1 MKYSM
6 QVQGPTGR
14 RARGLTLRALAAA
27 AALFAGLAWSMDLL
41 QAYQA
46 ALQEDAT
53 VRAARAASDAARE
66 RLPQARAQLLPNI
79 AFSAVRNRN
88 DLSRTQENPL
98 SGQPVTTD
106 EQYYSFNQTLQLRQ
120 PLFRKPLWA
129 GLEQA
134 GYIVQDA
141 DASFERELQNLGVR
155 VAGSYLEALLAH
167 DQLEL
172 VLSQQAFT
180 LTQLDAAH
188 KALAAGSGTRTDIDE
203 AQARLDLNRAQEL
216 EARQHLDYTRR
227 QLEVLT
233 RHPVGQIARLYAG
246 KLPLLQ
252 PEQQNLDAW
261 LAKAE
266 ASSPELRALKARL
279 EAARSEVTKAQGGH
293 YPTLDAVAQITRS
306 ASENVTT
313 PSSRYSNRA
322 LGLQLN
328 VPLYAGGY
336 TSSIVRQ
343 AVAEQTRAEEM
354 LEATRRDLGL
364 RLHREYRGVTE
375 GVAKVGALEQAV
387 RSAEQLVKSTRRSF
401 EAGSRTLVDILNA
414 EQQLQSTRRDLAQAR
429 YLYLISRVRLQALA
443 GGDKEAVIT
452 ELNGWLA
459 GG

>member
-27 AALFAGLAWSMDLL
+27 AALFAGSAWSMDLL

-88 DLSRTQENPL
+88 DLSENPL

>member
-27 AALFAGLAWSMDLL
+27 AALFAGSAWSMDLL

-266 ASSPELRALKARL
+266 ASSPELLALKARL

>member
-1 MKYSM
+1 MKPSM
-6 QVQGPTGR
+6 QGQAVAVHRGR
-14 RARGLTLRALAAA
+14 ALTLRALAVA
-27 AALFAGLAWSMDLL
+27 AALFAGSAWSMDLL

-53 VRAARAASDAARE
+53 VRAARAAADAARE
-66 RLPQARAQLLPNI
+66 RLPQARAQLLPNL
-79 AFSAVRNRN
+79 AFSAGRNRN
-88 DLSRTQENPL
+88 DLSRTQEGL
-98 SGQPVTTD
+98 SRQPVTTD

-134 GYIVQDA
+134 GHLVQDA
-141 DASFERELQNLGVR
+141 DATFERELQNLGVR
-155 VAGSYLEALLAH
+155 VTGAYLEALLAQ
-167 DQLEL
+167 DQLDL
-172 VLSQQAFT
+172 VLSQQTFT
-180 LTQLDAAH
+180 LTQLDAAR
-188 KALAAGSGTRTDIDE
+188 KAFAAGSGTRTDIDE

-216 EARQHLDYTRR
+216 EARQNLEYTRR

-233 RHPVGQIARLYAG
+233 RHSVGELARLDAG
-246 KLPLLQ
+246 KLPLQQ
-252 PEQQNLDAW
+252 PEPQGLDAW
-261 LAKAE
+261 LVMAE
-266 ASSPELRALKARL
+266 ASSPELQALKARL
-279 EAARSEVTKAQGGH
+279 EAAGAEVAKAQGGH
-293 YPTLDAVAQITRS
+293 YPTLDAVVQVTRS

-313 PSSRYSNRA
+313 PSSSYLNRTV
-322 LGLQLN
+322 GLQLN
-328 VPLYAGGY
+328 VPLYAGGHA
-336 TSSIVRQ
+336 SSVVRQ
-343 AVAEQTRAEEM
+343 ALAEQTRAEQT

-429 YLYLISRVRLQALA
+429 YLYLVSRVRLQALA
-443 GGDKEAVIT
+443 GGDKEAAIA
-452 ELNGWLA
+452 ELNGWLN

>member
-1 MKYSM
+1 MKSSM
-6 QVQGPTGR
+6 QAQGPTGCR
-14 RARGLTLRALAAA
+14 GRGLTLRALAAA
-27 AALFAGLAWSMDLL
+27 AALFAGSAWSMDLL

-53 VRAARAASDAARE
+53 VRAARAAADSARE
-66 RLPQARAQLLPNI
+66 RLPQARAQLRPNI
-79 AFSAVRNRN
+79 AFSASRNRN
-88 DLSRTQENPL
+88 DLSRTQEILGKP
-98 SGQPVTTD
+98 STTD

-120 PLFRKPLWA
+120 PLLRKPLWD

-134 GYIVQDA
+134 GYLVQDA
-141 DASFERELQNLGVR
+141 DATFERELQNLGVR
-155 VAGSYLEALLAH
+155 VAGAYLEALLAH

-172 VLSQQAFT
+172 VLSQQTFT
-180 LTQLDAAH
+180 LTQLDAAR

-216 EARQHLDYTRR
+216 EARQHLDYTGR

-233 RHPVGQIARLYAG
+233 RHPVGKLARLDAA
-246 KLPLLQ
+246 KLSLQQ
-252 PEQQNLDAW
+252 PEPRDLEAW
-261 LAKAE
+261 LVMAE

-279 EAARSEVTKAQGGH
+279 EAARSEVAKAQGGH
-293 YPTLDAVAQITRS
+293 YPTLDAVAQVTRS

-313 PSSRYSNRA
+313 PSSSYTNRA
-322 LGLQLN
+322 VGLQLN

-336 TSSIVRQ
+336 TSSVVRQ
-343 AVAEQTRAEEM
+343 AVAEQTRAEEI

-364 RLHREYRGVTE
+364 RLHREHRGVTE

-387 RSAEQLVKSTRRSF
+387 RSAEQLVNSSRRSF

-443 GGDKEAVIT
+443 GGDREAAIT

>member
-27 AALFAGLAWSMDLL
+27 AALFAGSAWSMDLL

-79 AFSAVRNRN
+79 AFSAGRNRN
-88 DLSRTQENPL
+88 DLTRTQEN
-98 SGQPVTTD
+98 QPPRD
-106 EQYYSFNQTLQLRQ
+106 EEPYYSFNQTLQLRQ
-120 PLFRKPLWA
+120 PLYRKPLWA

-134 GYIVQDA
+134 GHLVQDA
-141 DASFERELQNLGVR
+141 DATFERELQNLGVR
-155 VAGSYLEALLAH
+155 VTGAYLEALLAQ
-167 DQLEL
+167 DQHEL
-172 VLSQQAFT
+172 VLSQQTFT
-180 LTQLDAAH
+180 LTQLDAAR

-261 LAKAE
+261 LAMAE

>member
-1 MKYSM
+1 MKPRISG
-6 QVQGPTGR
+6 QVVRGR
-14 RARGLTLRALAAA
+14 ALTLRVLAAA
-27 AALFAGLAWSMDLL
+27 AALLAASAWSMDLL

-53 VRAARAASDAARE
+53 VRAARAAADSARE
-66 RLPQARAQLLPNI
+66 RLPQARSQLLPNL
-79 AFSAVRNRN
+79 ALNVGRNRN
-88 DLSRTQENPL
+88 DLSRTQEGL
-98 SGQPVTTD
+98 QGQPITTD

-120 PLFRKPLWA
+120 PLYRKSLWA

-141 DASFERELQNLGVR
+141 DATLERELQNLGVR
-155 VAGSYLEALLAH
+155 VTGAYFEALLAH

-172 VLSQQAFT
+172 VLKQQTFM
-180 LTQLDAAH
+180 LTQLDAAR
-188 KALAAGSGTRTDIDE
+188 KALVAGSGTRTDIDE
-203 AQARLDLNRAQEL
+203 AQARLDLNRADEL
-216 EARQHLDYTRR
+216 EARQNLDYTRR

-233 RHPVGQIARLYAG
+233 RHSVGELAKLDAG
-246 KLPLLQ
+246 KLLLQ
-252 PEQQNLDAW
+252 QPESQNLEAW
-261 LAKAE
+261 LAMAE
-266 ASSPELRALKARL
+266 ASSPELQALKARL
-279 EAARSEVTKAQGGH
+279 EAARSEVAKAEGGH
-293 YPTLDAVAQITRS
+293 YPTLDAVVQATRS

-313 PSSRYSNRA
+313 PSSRYINRA

-336 TSSIVRQ
+336 TSSVVRQ
-343 AVAEQTRAEEM
+343 AVADQTRAEET

-375 GVAKVGALEQAV
+375 GVAKIGALEQAV
-387 RSAEQLVKSTRRSF
+387 RSGEQLVKSNRRSY

-429 YLYLISRVRLQALA
+429 YFYLISRVRLQALV
-443 GGDKEAVIT
+443 GGDKDATIA
-452 ELNGWLA
+452 ELNGWLS

>member
-1 MKYSM
+1 MRSSM

-27 AALFAGLAWSMDLL
+27 AALFAGSAWSMDLL

-79 AFSAVRNRN
+79 AFSAGRNRN
-88 DLSRTQENPL
+88 DLSRTQENSL
-98 SGQPVTTD
+98 SGKPVTTD

-216 EARQHLDYTRR
+216 EARQQLDYTRR

-233 RHPVGQIARLYAG
+233 RHSVGQLARLDAG
-246 KLPLLQ
+246 KLPLQ
-252 PEQQNLDAW
+252 PPEPQDLDAW
-261 LAKAE
+261 LTLAE
-266 ASSPELRALKARL
+266 AGSPELQALKARL
-279 EAARSEVTKAQGGH
+279 EAAKSEVAKAQGGH
-293 YPTLDAVAQITRS
+293 YPTLDAVAQVTRS

-313 PSSRYSNRA
+313 PSSSYTNRVV
-322 LGLQLN
+322 GLQLN
-328 VPLYAGGY
+328 LPLYAGGY
-336 TSSIVRQ
+336 TSSVVRQ

-375 GVAKVGALEQAV
+375 GVVKVGALQQAV